1 MRTIIYTCMI
11 SSLLPYFDKVDAGK
25 YSKDKDSVIYY
36 KTESPGIGIDSNNDK
51 RFIKRDRTL
60 LEY

>member
-11 SSLLPYFDKVDAGK
+11 SSLLPCFDKVDAGK

-36 KTESPGIGIDSNNDK
+36 KTESPGIGIDSNNNNK
-51 RFIKRDRTL
+51 V
-60 LEY
+60 Y

>member
-36 KTESPGIGIDSNNDK
+36 KTESPGIGIDSNKNNK
-51 RFIKRDRTL
+51 V
-60 LEY
+60 Y

>member
-25 YSKDKDSVIYY
+25 YSKDKDAVIYY
-36 KTESPGIGIDSNNDK
+36 KTGIGIDIDSNNNNK
-51 RFIKRDRTL
+51 VN
-60 LEY
+60 